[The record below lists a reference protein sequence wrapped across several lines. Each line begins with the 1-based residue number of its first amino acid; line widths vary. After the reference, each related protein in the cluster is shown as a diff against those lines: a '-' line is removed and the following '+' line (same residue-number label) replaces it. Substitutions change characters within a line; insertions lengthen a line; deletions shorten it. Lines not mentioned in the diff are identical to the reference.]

1 MNILIASDM
10 EGVTGVVTWEQVTPG
25 QAEYN
30 RFRRLM
36 TLDVN
41 AAVQGAFDAG
51 AKTVTVADGHAS
63 GTNLLLEELDERA
76 RLNCGSPSPF
86 SMVQGVVGMDGVLFV
101 GYHARAG
108 AENAVLAHTW
118 SSRTVANV
126 WLNDRLVGEYGLNA
140 AVAGHFGVP
149 VLMISGDQTVCAEAV
164 ELLGPLEVA
173 VVKQASG
180 FSSAECLAPAVTG
193 ALIRQAARRAVERLK
208 SGDAPSPFQVERPV
222 RIAVDWLQP
231 AMADRAALL
240 PGVRRRGLRVEF
252 VAEDMPAAYAWFR
265 SAVAFAS
272 AG

>member
-10 EGVTGVVTWEQVTPG
+10 EGVTGVVIWEQVTSG
-25 QAEYN
+25 QADYE

-51 AKTVTVADGHAS
+51 ATKVTVTDGHAN
-63 GTNLLLEELDERA
+63 GTNLLLEELDERV
-76 RLNCGSPSPF
+76 RLNCGSPSPL
-86 SMVQGVVGMDGVLFV
+86 SMVQGLADVDGVLFI

-118 SSRTVANV
+118 SSRTVANL
-126 WLNDRLVGEYGLNA
+126 WLNDQVVGEYGLNA
-140 AVAGHFGVP
+140 AVAGHFDVP
-149 VLMISGDQTVCAEAV
+149 VLMISGDQTACAQAV

-180 FSSAECLAPAVTG
+180 FSSAECLPPAVTG
-193 ALIRQAARRAVERLK
+193 VLIREAARRAVERLK
-208 SGDAPSPFQVERPV
+208 AGSAPMPFQVEKPV
-222 RIAVDWLQP
+222 RVAVDWLQP

-240 PGVRRRGLRVEF
+240 PGAHRRGLRVEF
-252 VAEDMPAAYAWFR
+252 IARDMLEAYTWFR

-272 AG
+272 VG